1 MPAAP
6 AISKDAATDRGVY
19 DSLEAFRS
27 LLIPGEEI
35 EAMAVQRRMFAWSHR
50 RVAVAATSGRLI
62 VVKRNLIAG
71 YKPVD
76 VRWQDIRE
84 SAVTVGVFGA
94 TLTISAS
101 RSTELVSEHGAP
113 LMITVTGLRK
123 PEAQEVYRVCQAR
136 EQAWRE
142 KRRVREL
149 EEMRAKA
156 GGVQLS
162 TPMMSPPPG
171 YSSTETSAQSPS
183 IRLQRAKEMF
193 QNGLLTDAEFE
204 QVKAKI
210 LNEL

>member
-1 MPAAP
+1 MPA

-19 DSLEAFRS
+19 DSLEAFRA

-35 EAMAVQRRMFAWSHR
+35 EAMAVQRRLFALTHR

-62 VVKRNLIAG
+62 VVKRNRIAG
-71 YKPVD
+71 YKPID

-84 SAVTVGVFGA
+84 SAVTVGIFGA
-94 TLTISAS
+94 TLTVSAY
-101 RSTELVSEHGAP
+101 RGNELATEHGASH
-113 LMITVTGLRK
+113 MITVTGLRK
-123 PEAQEVYRVCQAR
+123 AEAQEVYRVCQAR

-156 GGVQLS
+156 GGVQIGS
-162 TPMMSPPPG
+162 PMMSSGPPMAPL
-171 YSSTETSAQSPS
+171 ETTGQSPAL
-183 IRLQRAKEMF
+183 RLQRAKEMF
-193 QNGLLTDAEFE
+193 QNGLLTDSEFE

>member
-1 MPAAP
+1 MPA

-19 DSLEAFRS
+19 DSLEAFRA

-35 EAMAVQRRMFAWSHR
+35 EAMAVQRRIFALSHR

-62 VVKRNLIAG
+62 VVKRNRIAG
-71 YKPVD
+71 YKPID

-84 SAVTVGVFGA
+84 SAVTVGIFGA

-101 RSTELVSEHGAP
+101 RNTDLAIDQGAP
-113 LMITVTGLRK
+113 QMITVSGLRK
-123 PEAQEVYRVCQAR
+123 AEAQEVYRVCQAR

-149 EEMRAKA
+149 EEMRAKS

-162 TPMMSPPPG
+162 PPPQ
-171 YSSTETSAQSPS
+171 SFSPMETTGQSPAL
-183 IRLQRAKEMF
+183 RLQRAKEML

>member
-1 MPAAP
+1 MPP

-19 DSLEAFRS
+19 DALEAFRA

-35 EAMAVQRRMFAWSHR
+35 EAMAVQRRLFALSHR
-50 RVAVAATSGRLI
+50 RKAVAATSGRLI

-71 YKPVD
+71 YKPID

-101 RSTELVSEHGAP
+101 QSTELVSEHGAP

-123 PEAQEVYRVCQAR
+123 AEAQEVYRVCQAR

-142 KRRVREL
+142 KRRVRDLDEL
-149 EEMRAKA
+149 RAQS
-156 GGVQLS
+156 GGVQIGGVPGSAAGGLAS
-162 TPMMSPPPG
+162 TDGDP
-171 YSSTETSAQSPS
+171 TE
-183 IRLQRAKEMF
+183 RLRKAKEMLDD
-193 QNGLLTDAEFE
+193 GLITDAEFE
-204 QVKAKI
+204 SIKARVVGG
-210 LNEL
+210 L